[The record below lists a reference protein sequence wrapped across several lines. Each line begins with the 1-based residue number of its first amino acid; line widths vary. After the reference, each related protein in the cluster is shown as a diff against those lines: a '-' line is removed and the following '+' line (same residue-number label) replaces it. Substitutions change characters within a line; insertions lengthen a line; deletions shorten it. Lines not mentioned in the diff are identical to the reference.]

1 MGVWFFR
8 MREDRRKHY
17 DDGFRR
23 EALRLIE
30 AGVGKRSLARRF
42 AMPVQTAEKW
52 IMLYRSNGGEAVMGT
67 TGNRRYGWETKV
79 AAARDHV
86 ENGLSVAE
94 VMARYGIASI
104 APLQRWCREYRAGGA
119 EALRPKPKGRPKGAK
134 SKPRPKP
141 TREQELTEEVA
152 YLKAKVAYLE
162 KLRALRAQK
171 SRSASEAPSS
181 DCSQGRGT
189 GSTTC

>member
-1 MGVWFFR
+1 MEVWFFR

-79 AAARDHV
+79 AAARHIIKAQAAMRREFHKGIRPPV
-86 ENGLSVAE
+86 RRFAE
-94 VMARYGIASI
+94 SGFACEDRS
-104 APLQRWCREYRAGGA
+104 
-119 EALRPKPKGRPKGAK
+119 LRPLA
-134 SKPRPKP
+134 
-141 TREQELTEEVA
+141 
-152 YLKAKVAYLE
+152 
-162 KLRALRAQK
+162 
-171 SRSASEAPSS
+171 
-181 DCSQGRGT
+181 
-189 GSTTC
+189 

>member
-1 MGVWFFR
+1 MEVWFFR

-30 AGVGKRSLARRF
+30 AGGQTLLACRF
-42 AMPVQTAEKW
+42 AMPVQTAKKW
-52 IMLYRSNGGEAVMGT
+52 IMLYRSNGGEASWEPPA
-67 TGNRRYGWETKV
+67 TGVGWETKV

-104 APLQRWCREYRAGGA
+104 ALGSSCWCCEYRAGGA
-119 EALRPKPKGRPKGAK
+119 GGVEAEAQGQAQRREIQAK
-134 SKPRPKP
+134 AE
-141 TREQELTEEVA
+141 THA
-152 YLKAKVAYLE
+152 
-162 KLRALRAQK
+162 
-171 SRSASEAPSS
+171 SRS
-181 DCSQGRGT
+181 
-189 GSTTC
+189 